1 MIRGLN
7 LTLFSL
13 RTHPMI
19 AQASWDHFPRIDDVI
34 RFVAA
39 NIIKYGVGL
48 ARDSR
53 EAGNELF
60 QTKGGENG
68 FNFCDLR
75 TLKSYIKCHLREYII
90 CFQLTLSKALIQIFA
105 IEIYAEMSSRI
116 RRAVNN
122 IN

>member
-13 RTHPMI
+13 RAHPMI
-19 AQASWDHFPRIDDVI
+19 VQASWDHFPRIDVI

-68 FNFCDLR
+68 FNFCNLR

-90 CFQLTLSKALIQIFA
+90 CFQLTPSKALIQIFA
-105 IEIYAEMSSRI
+105 IEIYAEMFSRI

>member
-13 RTHPMI
+13 RAHPMI
-19 AQASWDHFPRIDDVI
+19 AQASWDHFPRIDVI

-68 FNFCDLR
+68 FNFCNLR

-90 CFQLTLSKALIQIFA
+90 CFQLTPSKALIQIFA
-105 IEIYAEMSSRI
+105 IEIYAEMFSRI

>member
-1 MIRGLN
+1 
-7 LTLFSL
+7 
-13 RTHPMI
+13 MI
-19 AQASWDHFPRIDDVI
+19 AQASWDHFPRIYVI

-68 FNFCDLR
+68 FNFFV
-75 TLKSYIKCHLREYII
+75 I
-90 CFQLTLSKALIQIFA
+90 
-105 IEIYAEMSSRI
+105 
-116 RRAVNN
+116 
-122 IN
+122 